1 MTPAILEALLE
12 AAATRRA
19 VALAERLTDGLTF
32 LLPDPAAPEAVSAR
46 GAEMLAA
53 DRTGTV
59 EIDGADWFIESRNPK
74 PRALVVGA
82 VHIAQSLVPLM
93 AQSGFDVVVI
103 DPRRAFASD
112 ERFPGV
118 SVRTDW
124 PDEALDAL
132 VPDAG
137 SAVVTL
143 THDPKLDDPALLRA
157 LGSDAFYVGALGSKK
172 THAKRC
178 DRLREAGIGE
188 AALGRIHAPIGL
200 DIGAVTAPEIALSI
214 AAEIVASRRGPK
226 RERAKPAEAAA

>member
-1 MTPAILEALLE
+1 MTPDILSSLLD
-12 AAATRRA
+12 AAARRRP

-32 LLPDPAAPEAVSAR
+32 LLPDPAAPDAVAAR

-59 EIDGADWFIESRNPK
+59 EIDGADWFVESRNPK

-124 PDEALDAL
+124 PDEALDSL

-157 LGSDAFYVGALGSKK
+157 LASKAFYVGALGSKK
-172 THAKRC
+172 THARRC
-178 DRLREAGIGE
+178 DRLRAAGIGE
-188 AALGRIHAPIGL
+188 TALARIHAPIGL

-214 AAEIVASRRGPK
+214 AAEIVAARRGPK
-226 RERAKPAEAAA
+226 RDRPKAEAAA